1 MMKEFLINSQD
12 DYSHFFYKLFG
23 ILIIEIYSIQ
33 LSYIILGLAS
43 HTNSNTKTDSGNSV
57 IYLQQQEARISKKTL
72 KQNEMPFITLKNRCE
87 STAPVITQ
95 SMAEMV
101 KNSDNDGDIKLISSL
116 DTSLYS
122 KKISNCIRLVIT
134 L

>member
-1 MMKEFLINSQD
+1 
-12 DYSHFFYKLFG
+12 
-23 ILIIEIYSIQ
+23 
-33 LSYIILGLAS
+33 LSCIILGLAS
-43 HTNSNTKTDSGNSV
+43 HTNPNPNPKTDSGNSV

-101 KNSDNDGDIKLISSL
+101 KIAIMMGYQVNFVFRYVPLSQKDIKLHQAGH
-116 DTSLYS
+116 YS
-122 KKISNCIRLVIT
+122 IVLVSMVQV
-134 L
+134 